1 MRRNNFIRSN
11 ILHFKRIKNIQ
22 KYKII
27 QISKKIRLKYLKYI
41 YVHAPYERAEKNEKM
56 K

>member
-1 MRRNNFIRSN
+1 M
-11 ILHFKRIKNIQ
+11 HFKRMQIKNIQ